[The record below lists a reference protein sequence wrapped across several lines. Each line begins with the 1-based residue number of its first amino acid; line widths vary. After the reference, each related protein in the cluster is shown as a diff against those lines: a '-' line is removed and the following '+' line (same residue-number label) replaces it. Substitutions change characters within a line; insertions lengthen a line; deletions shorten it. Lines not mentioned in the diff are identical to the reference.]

1 MEEQINPIQDIG
13 IQIATELEEKNR
25 LLDDFANEQPIEK
38 VVQARIQ
45 QLAISKVIL
54 LFSFVIL
61 NPS

>member
-1 MEEQINPIQDIG
+1 MEENANQNLDIG

-45 QLAISKVIL
+45 QLAISKVYFLI
-54 LFSFVIL
+54 
-61 NPS
+61 N